1 MKRKFVV
8 LDPMK
13 SHRSTVMSRVCVI
26 LLLVCGV
33 VPALAQEQA
42 NEIRCSG
49 GGATCK
55 TGFVPKFGSNGGSAT
70 VNDSIMAQDTASD
83 IKITGTET
91 VTGQISSGS
100 NISAT
105 GGINAGGGVTTTNV
119 NASGSVSGNSGDFL
133 NGLIVGGQVFAGSGQ
148 FTGNLNAGGTVSG
161 FAASFT
167 GNITAGGNITTGGF
181 GSFGNISGLNISGV
195 QGSFNAGGATALILN
210 NNASSQ
216 TLSVT
221 NHATPSNSN
230 FTEAQFNNTQAT
242 FFTDTLGDTTAIGV
256 KHAAVPMQNGQM
268 VDVSSMESPEVWFE
282 DFGSGQLTG
291 GITTV
296 SLDASFSQIV
306 NTLNGYRVFLTP
318 TGDCKGLYVM
328 QKTPGSFEVRE
339 LGGGQSNVEF
349 DYRIV
354 AHRNGYETT
363 RLPVA
368 KMPKP
373 VAQNRAPHGK

>member
-1 MKRKFVV
+1 MGRISVWV
-8 LDPMK
+8 G
-13 SHRSTVMSRVCVI
+13 VI
-26 LLLVCGV
+26 LLVICGL
-33 VPALAQEQA
+33 VPASAQQPTEQV
-42 NEIRCSG
+42 NEIRCS

-55 TGFVPKFGSNGGSAT
+55 TGFVPKFASNGGSAT

-91 VTGQISSGS
+91 VTGQINSGG

-105 GGINAGGGVTTTNV
+105 GSINAGGGLITTTL

-133 NGLIVGGQVFAGSGQ
+133 NNLTIGGQVLGGSGQ

-161 FAASFT
+161 FTGSFT
-167 GNITAGGNITTGGF
+167 GNITAAGNITTGGF
-181 GSFGNISGLNISGV
+181 GSFGNIFGLNISGL
-195 QGSFNAGGATALILN
+195 QGSFNPGGATALLLSN
-210 NNASSQ
+210 NSSSQ
-216 TLSVT
+216 TISVT
-221 NHATPSNSN
+221 NVATPSNSN
-230 FTEAQFNNTQAT
+230 FTEAQFNNTQVT

-291 GITTV
+291 GVTTV
-296 SLDASFSQIV
+296 SIDPSFSQIV
-306 NTLNGYRVFLTP
+306 NTLNGYHVFLTP
-318 TGDCKGLYVM
+318 SGDCKGLYVT

-339 LGGGQSNVEF
+339 LGGGQSYVEF

-354 AHRNGYETT
+354 VHRKGYETT

-368 KMPKP
+368 KMPKFVARNRP
-373 VAQNRAPHGK
+373 VLSGR